1 MRIAG
6 CDASML
12 QAKNRLLLPAQ
23 VAESG
28 LGYTLSGKLLDPH
41 SSAARSYGLS
51 AQIFESTH
59 TPC

>member
-1 MRIAG
+1 
-6 CDASML
+6 ML